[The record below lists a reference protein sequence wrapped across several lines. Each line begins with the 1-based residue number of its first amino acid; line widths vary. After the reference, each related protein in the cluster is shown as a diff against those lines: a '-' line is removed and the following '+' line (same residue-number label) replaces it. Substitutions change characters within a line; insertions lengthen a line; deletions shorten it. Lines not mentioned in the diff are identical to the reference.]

1 MDQQEDSFDGTF
13 TDNIKSPAYK
23 NQFSSKKGRVVM
35 NVSGKAWATQRRSTQ
50 WLSTWDARTS
60 GICRQSRPQH

>member
-50 WLSTWDARTS
+50 W
-60 GICRQSRPQH
+60 